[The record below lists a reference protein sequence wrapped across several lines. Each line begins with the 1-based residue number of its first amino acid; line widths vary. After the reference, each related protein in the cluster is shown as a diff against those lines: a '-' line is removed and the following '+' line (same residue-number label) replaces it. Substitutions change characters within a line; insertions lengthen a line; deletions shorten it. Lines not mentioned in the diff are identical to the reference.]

1 MRLSATDLRNANY
14 GDHQGTHVARRLHT
28 PALPPCVQTTIG
40 RQQFEATYSA
50 IQAGK
55 LRREPD
61 RRPELLLVLPSA
73 LILAAWL
80 TDVSVN
86 LVLRPTDA
94 ETAVSNLHWTLL
106 LWVVFLIMSAVG
118 SYLILDFVSTHIR
131 LGIQR
136 SFFGIRY
143 RRACAAIRRRRSRL
157 DSQLRDLRMRDAFA
171 MATSV
176 ATSISHGAT
185 GGSGLRAVVSRS
197 DTSGLVMIE
206 LDLYEWVADQPYH
219 SDFANIR
226 WSMRAGFRSQVH
238 YRLVCTRQWR
248 IAVSDQF
255 GERQMTALRKHA
267 RASRKP
273 RRGSRV
279 GHEATRPTSPSPSD
293 LVERREQVWAQGK
306 VWYAPVTHLLVLS
319 PTSQVD
325 EAELRSLGVAQVA
338 PTNLR
343 AMLCGAGVWLE
354 IARAPR
360 YGSRRVL
367 TRFAEAL
374 CAESSEIAESRL
386 ALRSWPQNGFD
397 ERLG

>member
-1 MRLSATDLRNANY
+1 MSLPANDLRNASY
-14 GDHQGTHVARRLHT
+14 GEHQGTHAARRLRP
-28 PALPPCVQTTIG
+28 PALPPCVQTTVG

-61 RRPELLLVLPSA
+61 RRPELLLLIPPA
-73 LILAAWL
+73 WILAAWL
-80 TDVSVN
+80 TDVSIN
-86 LVLRPTDA
+86 LVQRPTAA
-94 ETAVSNLHWTLL
+94 ESALANLHWTLL
-106 LWVVFLIMSAVG
+106 LWVVFLIISAAG
-118 SYLILDFVSTHIR
+118 SYLILDFVSHNVR
-131 LGIQR
+131 LSIQR
-136 SFFGIRY
+136 SMFSVRY
-143 RRACAAIRRRRSRL
+143 RRACAAIRRRRSWL
-157 DSQLRDLRMRDAFA
+157 DSQLGDLRMRDAFA
-171 MATSV
+171 MANSV

-185 GGSGLRAVVSRS
+185 EGGGLRAVVSRS
-197 DTSGLVMIE
+197 DTSGLSMIE

-219 SDFANIR
+219 GDFANIR

-238 YRLVCTRQWR
+238 YRLICTRQWR
-248 IAVSDQF
+248 IAVSEQY

-279 GHEATRPTSPSPSD
+279 GHEAARPNLPSPSD
-293 LVERREQVWAQGK
+293 LIERRNQVWAQGK
-306 VWYAPVTHLLVLS
+306 MWYAPVTHLLLLS
-319 PTSQVD
+319 PTSEVD
-325 EAELRSLGVAQVA
+325 EAELRSLGVALVT

-354 IARAPR
+354 LERAPR
-360 YGSRRVL
+360 YGSRRVV

-386 ALRSWPQNGFD
+386 ALRSWPQNGID